1 MIVRHV
7 SNMLPI
13 HRVRDQMEDLFN
25 QLWGGGLPG
34 AGLAAGV
41 PALNVWEDDQSLFVE
56 TELPGLTMTDVE
68 VTVMGNELTIKGE
81 RKEQPVEGATYHR
94 RERSGGTFA
103 RTMKLPVQIDANR
116 VTATLKDGVLTVTLP
131 KAEAAKPR
139 KIEVK

>member
-13 HRVRDQMEDLFN
+13 HRVRGQMEDLFN

-34 AGLAAGV
+34 AGLAAGA
-41 PALNVWEDDQSLFVE
+41 PALNIWEDDQSLFVE

-81 RKEQPVEGATYHR
+81 RKEAPVEGATYHR
-94 RERSGGTFA
+94 RERTAGAFA
-103 RTMKLPVQIDANR
+103 RVMKLPMEIDANR

-139 KIEVK
+139 RIEVK